1 MPAPKRKPGARST
14 QKDMMDRHK
23 EIRLAMEMGQGDV
36 ATWIQEKFGFGPR
49 TARRDLAAIKRADP
63 TWWKKHAAEQ
73 RGIVNGVSANDGHMP
88 ARPELEEAIAGVVVL
103 EKLTGGLLSIARRQ
117 TTRVV
122 KQTERLLSRADEDRV
137 KVLRRFIQLRHQPS
151 RITERQTIAFA
162 TIVQAHLDGLAVEI
176 AYAPQEQ
183 APAAEA
189 PATGKARKAAPR
201 RRVGPVCL
209 FHAKRSWYLLAKVL
223 EGKSSGE
230 LRQFKLDRIERIDLA
245 KQPFRAPGDFDLDAH
260 LEGAWE
266 MFHRGRGSNERLR
279 VVVEFDPL
287 FARTISE
294 TLWHATQHTEPLPG
308 GGLRLTA
315 TVNGFEEILWWVLQM
330 GSHAKVI
337 EPAEL
342 RQLVAKELDA
352 TRRMYA

>member
-1 MPAPKRKPGARST
+1 
-14 QKDMMDRHK
+14 
-23 EIRLAMEMGQGDV
+23 
-36 ATWIQEKFGFGPR
+36 
-49 TARRDLAAIKRADP
+49 
-63 TWWKKHAAEQ
+63 
-73 RGIVNGVSANDGHMP
+73 
-88 ARPELEEAIAGVVVL
+88 VVVL

-151 RITERQTIAFA
+151 RITERQTIAFGR
-162 TIVQAHLDGLAVEI
+162 IVEAHLKGLAVDI
-176 AYAPQEQ
+176 AYARHDE
-183 APAAEA
+183 PAAA
-189 PATGKARKAAPR
+189 PLESAGKARKAMPR

-209 FHAKRSWYLLAKVL
+209 FHAKRPWYLLARVL

-245 KQPFRAPGDFDLDAH
+245 THPFHAPADFDLDAH

-266 MFHRGRGSNERLR
+266 MFHRGPGSNESIR

-294 TLWHATQHTEPLPG
+294 TLWHSTQQTEPLPG
-308 GGLRLTA
+308 GGLRFTA
-315 TVNGFEEILWWVLQM
+315 TVNGFDEILWWVLQM
-330 GSHAKVI
+330 GSHARVI

-342 RQLVAKELDA
+342 RTLVAKELEA

>member
-23 EIRLAMEMGQGDV
+23 EIRLAVEMGQGDV

-63 TWWKKHAAEQ
+63 AWWKKHVSEQ
-73 RGIVNGVSANDGHMP
+73 RGIVNGVSASDGHMP

-122 KQTERLLSRADEDRV
+122 KQTERLLSRADEERV

-151 RITERQTIAFA
+151 RITERQTIAFGR
-162 TIVQAHLDGLAVEI
+162 IVEAHLKGLAVDI
-176 AYAPQEQ
+176 AYARHDE
-183 APAAEA
+183 PAAA
-189 PATGKARKAAPR
+189 PLESAGKARKAMPR

-209 FHAKRSWYLLAKVL
+209 FHAKRSWYLLARVL

-245 KQPFRAPGDFDLDAH
+245 THPFHAPADFDLDAH

-266 MFHRGRGSNERLR
+266 MFHRGPGSNESIR

-294 TLWHATQHTEPLPG
+294 TLWHSTQQTEPLPG
-308 GGLRLTA
+308 GGLRFTA
-315 TVNGFEEILWWVLQM
+315 TVNGFDEILWWVLQM
-330 GSHAKVI
+330 GSHARVI

-342 RQLVAKELDA
+342 RTLVAKELEA
-352 TRRMYA
+352 TLRMYA

>member
-1 MPAPKRKPGARST
+1 
-14 QKDMMDRHK
+14 MMDRHK
-23 EIRLAMEMGQGDV
+23 EIRLAIEMGQGDV
-36 ATWIQEKFGFGPR
+36 GTWIQEKFGFGPR

-63 TWWKKHAAEQ
+63 TWWRKNVSES
-73 RGIVNGVSANDGHMP
+73 RGIVNGVSSNDGHMP

-122 KQTERLLSRADEDRV
+122 RQTERLLSQADEVRV

-151 RITERQTIAFA
+151 RITEEQTLAFA
-162 TIVQAHLDGLAVEI
+162 TIVQAHLDGLAVDI
-176 AYAPQEQ
+176 AYKRHDEPPAMD
-183 APAAEA
+183 PAAS
-189 PATGKARKAAPR
+189 GKARKASPR

-223 EGKSSGE
+223 DGKSSGE
-230 LRQFKLDRIERIDLA
+230 LRQFKLDRIERIQLA
-245 KQPFRAPGDFDLDAH
+245 TAPFHAPQDFDLDAH

-266 MFHRGRGSNERLR
+266 MFHRGPGSNEQIP

-294 TLWHATQHTEPLPG
+294 TLWHATQQTESLPG
-308 GGLRLTA
+308 GGLRFTA
-315 TVNGFEEILWWVLQM
+315 TVNGFDEILWWVLQM
-330 GSHAKVI
+330 GSHARVI
-337 EPAEL
+337 EPPEL
-342 RQLVAKELDA
+342 RALVARELET
-352 TRRMYA
+352 TRRLYE